1 MAIDFENKTDTL
13 YDLKLIQK
21 IALDFSK
28 KDIELIVCDNQSIQE
43 INKTYRKADKATDV
57 LSFPYDN
64 IPILGSIIINN
75 DFVQKI
81 AKELKHTAQD
91 EFVLLFIHG
100 LLHILGYDHEI
111 DVGQM
116 REKEEELI
124 KNYKLPLSLITR
136 NQE

>member
-28 KDIELIVCDNQSIQE
+28 KDIELIVCNNQSIQE
-43 INKTYRKADKATDV
+43 INKTYRKIDKATDV

-75 DFVQKI
+75 DFVQKM

>member
-28 KDIELIVCDNQSIQE
+28 KDIELIVCNNQSIQE
-43 INKTYRKADKATDV
+43 INKTYRKIDKATDV

-64 IPILGSIIINN
+64 MSILGSIIINN
-75 DFVQKI
+75 DFVQKM

-124 KNYKLPLSLITR
+124 KKYKLPLSLITR

>member
-21 IALDFSK
+21 IALDFTK

-43 INKTYRKADKATDV
+43 INKTYRKIDKATDV

-75 DFVQKI
+75 DFVQKM

-91 EFVLLFIHG
+91 EFILLFIHG

-111 DVGQM
+111 DIGQM

-124 KNYKLPLSLITR
+124 KKYKLPLSLITR

>member
-13 YDLKLIQK
+13 YDLKFIQK

-43 INKTYRKADKATDV
+43 INKTYRKIDKATDV

-75 DFVQKI
+75 DFVQKM

-91 EFVLLFIHG
+91 EFILLFIHG

-111 DVGQM
+111 DIGQM

-124 KNYKLPLSLITR
+124 KKYKLPLSLITR